1 MDEGKIIA
9 FCGICCSDCP
19 AYRATMKHDDALRKE
34 VAKKWSS
41 DEFPLSAKEVNC
53 MGCTVMDGEVMEFV
67 RNCKVRQCASDRGV
81 ENCAHCKEYACS
93 ILEKVWSYVSDNEA
107 KKNLERIRNDLE

>member
-1 MDEGKIIA
+1 MAQEKIIA

-19 AYRATMKHDDALRKE
+19 AYRATVENDDAMREE

-53 MGCTVMDGEVMEFV
+53 LGCKVMDGGVMSFV
-67 RNCKVRQCASDRGV
+67 QKCKVRQCASEKGV
-81 ENCAHCKEYACS
+81 ENCAHCEAFACAL
-93 ILEKVWSYVSDNEA
+93 LEKVWGYTGDEA
-107 KKNLERIRNDLE
+107 AKRTLERIRENLE